1 MYQCLFS
8 HFCCYLVS
16 RRFPR
21 KGSWFTFHSH
31 ALEKEM
37 ASCPLRCSG
46 LENPRDRGAWWAPVS
61 GVAQSRTRLKWLSS
75 SSIDDSLFVTLKSF
89 WMDIKFLV
97 YLFLQ
102 YLKYVF
108 HWNKAYYKKSDAS
121 LMFSCY
127 KWLIQF
133 FCLNTNMFFPLSL
146 KSSSYT
152 RIYFGV
158 VHFLWVHRAH
168 NL

>member
-8 HFCCYLVS
+8 HFCCHLVS

-31 ALEKEM
+31 AVEKEM
-37 ASCPLRCSG
+37 ASCPLWCSC

-61 GVAQSRTRLKWLSS
+61 GVAQSRTRLKWLSSS

-108 HWNKAYYKKSDAS
+108 HWNKAYYKS
-121 LMFSCY
+121 LMPV
-127 KWLIQF
+127 W
-133 FCLNTNMFFPLSL
+133 FFPVISDWF
-146 KSSSYT
+146 SFFAWIQT
-152 RIYFGV
+152 CF
-158 VHFLWVHRAH
+158 FLC
-168 NL
+168 L